1 MMKIDVNEMMIGDW
15 IQYCDDNGLQYR
27 KFTADDFNLTE
38 AEIAQYDYASVLLN
52 AAILF
57 KNGFEEVGYNYYLF
71 EEDTVWANRKRRVAI
86 DFDDNIIITLS
97 SPTIERMVWT
107 TKYIP
112 FVHELQHLMRAM
124 NFKKE
129 IEL

>member
-15 IQYCDDNGLQYR
+15 IRYYDDNGLHFRQ
-27 KFTADDFNLTE
+27 FTADDFNLTE
-38 AEIAQYDYASVLLN
+38 AEIAEYDYVSVLLT
-52 AAILF
+52 AAILLQ
-57 KNGFEEVGYNYYLF
+57 NGFEEVGDNYYLL
-71 EEDTVWANRKRRVAI
+71 EEDTGSAYRKRRVAI
-86 DFDDNIIITLS
+86 DFSDTVTITLS

-124 NFKKE
+124 NFRKE